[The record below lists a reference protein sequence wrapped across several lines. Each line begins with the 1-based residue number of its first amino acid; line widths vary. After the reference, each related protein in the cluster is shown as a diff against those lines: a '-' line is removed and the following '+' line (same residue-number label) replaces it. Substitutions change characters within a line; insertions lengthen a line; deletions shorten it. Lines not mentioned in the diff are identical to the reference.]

1 MSTKMVDHIV
11 DKHHIDVDS
20 EMMRKVKVI
29 WYYLEIII
37 HTIFLEY
44 MTITH
49 MEATGSTNQVK

>member
-29 WYYLEIII
+29 WYFLEILIHII
-37 HTIFLEY
+37 FCEY
-44 MTITH
+44 VTSIH
-49 MEATGSTNQVK
+49 MQATGSMNHVK